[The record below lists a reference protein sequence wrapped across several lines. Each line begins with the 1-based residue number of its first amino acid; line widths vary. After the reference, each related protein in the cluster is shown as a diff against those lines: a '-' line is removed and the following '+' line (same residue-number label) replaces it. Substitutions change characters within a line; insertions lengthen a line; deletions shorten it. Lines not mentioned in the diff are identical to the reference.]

1 MYGSFGCVV
10 TATGKVDFL
19 TTQAPIDYGTGTEP
33 PEEFPSVVYTY
44 EERSYIPYP
53 FEREGIKVELS
64 NISKTTKIT
73 LPETQTDLIRTMLAS
88 GTDFR
93 GSRCVLRRMFPDH
106 VEEGSDIILLDGYIQ
121 DWSYSP
127 DKKGILFTI
136 SKTLIDVGSSFPKRL
151 MNMGCSHVFK
161 GDRCQY
167 FGADGICTKT
177 KTDCTAKGAVA
188 RFGGFPWVA
197 ARQRRV
203 MWR

>member
-1 MYGSFGCVV
+1 MEDAPS
-10 TATGKVDFL
+10 ATFHYK
-19 TTQAPIDYGTGTEP
+19 ENN
-33 PEEFPSVVYTY
+33 
-44 EERSYIPYP
+44 YIPYP
-53 FEREGIKVELS
+53 FAREGIKVELS
-64 NISKTTKIT
+64 NISKMTKIT

-93 GSRCVLRRMFPDH
+93 GSRCVLRRVFPDH
-106 VEEGSDIILLDGYIQ
+106 VEEGSDIVLLDGYIQ

-127 DKKGILFTI
+127 DKKGILFTV
-136 SKTLIDVGSSFPKRL
+136 SKTLIDVGSPFPKRL

-161 GDRCQY
+161 GVRCGY
-167 FGADGICTKT
+167 LGEDGICTKT
-177 KTDCTAKGAVA
+177 KTDCTSKGAVT